1 MLRFVTNIIKAVG
14 NPGRDAE
21 QWERI
26 GGYNYGSSDMGRVP
40 KWIREKIS
48 HMPMSGIASDGQ
60 YVVLE
65 GRTFRYRIVPSG
77 QGGPIVD
84 VYRCRKPKR
93 SGPGNK
99 AARRGL
105 RDER

>member
-1 MLRFVTNIIKAVG
+1 MLRFVSNVIKAVG
-14 NPGRDAE
+14 NPDRNAE

-26 GGYNYGSSDMGRVP
+26 GGYAYGSSDMGKVP
-40 KWIREKIS
+40 KWVRERMS

-84 VYRCRKPKR
+84 VYRCRKSKR
-93 SGPGNK
+93 S
-99 AARRGL
+99 RRGK
-105 RDER
+105 RRQDF